1 MAQVA
6 SFDAEL
12 QPVKATP
19 AMKYDQATDQD
30 SVGEQ
35 IAQSEWNALLVRLRH
50 RAAAERRVEAVRSA
64 IVRGV
69 FHVDASAIAERLIA
83 RLLAS

>member
-1 MAQVA
+1 
-6 SFDAEL
+6 
-12 QPVKATP
+12 
-19 AMKYDQATDQD
+19 MKYHQATDQD